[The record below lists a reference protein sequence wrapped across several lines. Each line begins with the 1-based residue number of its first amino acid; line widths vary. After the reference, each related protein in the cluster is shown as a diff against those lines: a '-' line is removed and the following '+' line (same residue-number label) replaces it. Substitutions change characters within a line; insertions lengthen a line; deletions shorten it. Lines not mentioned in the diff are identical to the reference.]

1 MFLSDP
7 RKNFPL
13 EIFRRSN
20 NQDCVDAAI
29 SIAKKLKDEIYRSL
43 EPALFKGNVFVFK
56 HLTDGTVF
64 DYAKGTA
71 LYDPNVQL
79 NGCEGTLAIQV
90 FSDDRLI
97 MWNEADEALL
107 RNDHNVVTYIFR
119 DNQELFIAK
128 GSEVPISIYPFGSRF
143 ATQYFE
149 LLEALND
156 YKVSIVYRS
165 SCPLLKKAWFDTNFI
180 FFAGGGKDL
189 PETHL
194 QESLHHFLKI
204 RLRGIRLVLRELN
217 VVDKSGRPV
226 DIAIY
231 WGEANRMALMEIKWL
246 GKAKLPDGSL
256 SKTKYDKGHV
266 NKGLL
271 QLKGY
276 FDTAHSNMPTTIIEA
291 FLVLIDGRRYNT
303 NVGTMS
309 VNSADGLHYEREELT
324 VATNRQYFNDHPG
337 FHKPIRM
344 FAAPITD

>member
-13 EIFRRSN
+13 EIFKRSN
-20 NQDCVDAAI
+20 DQDCVDAAI
-29 SIAKKLKDEIYRSL
+29 SIAKKLKDEIYRFL
-43 EPALFKGNVFVFK
+43 EPALFMGNVFVFK

-64 DYAKGTA
+64 DYAKGTP

-79 NGCEGTLAIQV
+79 NGCKGTLAIQV

-119 DNQELFIAK
+119 DNEELFIAK

-165 SCPLLKKAWFDTNFI
+165 SCPLLKKAWFDAKLI

-194 QESLHHFLKI
+194 QASLHHFLKI
-204 RLRGIRLVLRELN
+204 RLRGIRFAN
-217 VVDKSGRPV
+217 SSDQ
-226 DIAIY
+226 AT
-231 WGEANRMALMEIKWL
+231 EAN
-246 GKAKLPDGSL
+246 
-256 SKTKYDKGHV
+256 GH
-266 NKGLL
+266 
-271 QLKGY
+271 
-276 FDTAHSNMPTTIIEA
+276 T
-291 FLVLIDGRRYNT
+291 
-303 NVGTMS
+303 
-309 VNSADGLHYEREELT
+309 
-324 VATNRQYFNDHPG
+324 
-337 FHKPIRM
+337 
-344 FAAPITD
+344 